1 MQSLSQSSKVAQA
14 QNILLR
20 HGKQTRGDK
29 GHFFH
34 TEDSNRA
41 ERGGVPTCELIYP
54 WAHVSLLQP
63 LDPQRLVADP
73 SQCVGVLGQGVLSS
87 GMQRLLPPLG
97 ALYPS
102 SAWRLEDCA
111 ISVSASALVSSAE
124 GFTDVKLG
132 AGHTCVKGS
141 QS

>member
-20 HGKQTRGDK
+20 HGKQTRGSK

-87 GMQRLLPPLG
+87 GMQRLLPRGSLPV
-97 ALYPS
+97 
-102 SAWRLEDCA
+102 
-111 ISVSASALVSSAE
+111 VSMEA
-124 GFTDVKLG
+124 
-132 AGHTCVKGS
+132 
-141 QS
+141 